1 MGDIPRPQDNWN
13 EYRWEQ
19 EIRRDERRIS
29 CYYRELPACLDLP
42 GEEDMI
48 FSSLLSQPDLVP
60 IGGNADS
67 LRVWHSESEEE
78 EDDEFDAGAPART
91 GSEIIDQLDRLAVEW
106 NVLSVTRLRADFEL
120 PGLGISCA
128 YGKLLART
136 ADFINL
142 DDKDDRALKLSLGKR
157 ALSDLNELTGELER
171 LGREQ
176 RSIKVQA
183 LLHVEMLSHVR
194 ERLLDQLQR
203 IREQQ

>member
-67 LRVWHSESEEE
+67 LRVWHSESD
-78 EDDEFDAGAPART
+78 EDDDDDPDTGAPVRNGA
-91 GSEIIDQLDRLAVEW
+91 EIIDQLDRLAVEW
-106 NVLSVTRLRADFEL
+106 NVLSVTRLRADLGL

-142 DDKDDRALKLSLGKR
+142 DDRNDRALKLSLGKR

-171 LGREQ
+171 LSREQ
-176 RSIKVQA
+176 RSLKVQA
-183 LLHVEMLSHVR
+183 QLHVEMLSHVR

-203 IREQQ
+203 LRDRQ